1 MVKALHKAGI
11 GVILDVVLN
20 HTAEAGAEGPV
31 IGLKGLAN
39 EEFYLLD
46 AEDKTKY
53 LDFTGCGNTVRCNDS
68 FVTRFMVDCLT
79 FWVRE
84 MHVDG
89 FRFDLASAL
98 ARGVDGEPVADP
110 PIVASIEFAEAL
122 ADTRLIAEPWDA
134 VGYYQLG
141 NWPGF
146 RWAEWNGRYRDSLRR
161 FLRGEPGLLGE
172 VATRLAGSSDFF
184 ASAGKAPGER
194 RELHHLSRR
203 LHALGPRELRP
214 QAQRGERR
222 GQPRWARRQLQLE
235 LRRRRRNRRR
245 RDTPAARAARA
256 QRGRCCCS

>member
-134 VGYYQLG
+134 SGITSSATARFPLG
-141 NWPGF
+141 RMERPLP
-146 RWAEWNGRYRDSLRR
+146 RQPAAVLTRR
-161 FLRGEPGLLGE
+161 AR
-172 VATRLAGSSDFF
+172 
-184 ASAGKAPGER
+184 AP
-194 RELHHLSRR
+194 
-203 LHALGPRELRP
+203 
-214 QAQRGERR
+214 RR
-222 GQPRWARRQLQLE
+222 G
-235 LRRRRRNRRR
+235 
-245 RDTPAARAARA
+245 RDAAR
-256 QRGRCCCS
+256 G